1 MCRNNTCFDY
11 FARRGHPCW
20 PFAPGTS
27 ARPGGRYASPI
38 HDFAVCRKTAGPTFP
53 FLVQFKEAILKKRTM
68 LGQGTEVRYTSRL
81 SGLSLHTPSLRIAKS
96 AGVERVRLDELQHL
110 PVDKGPL

>member
-1 MCRNNTCFDY
+1 
-11 FARRGHPCW
+11 
-20 PFAPGTS
+20 
-27 ARPGGRYASPI
+27 
-38 HDFAVCRKTAGPTFP
+38 
-53 FLVQFKEAILKKRTM
+53 LKKRTM